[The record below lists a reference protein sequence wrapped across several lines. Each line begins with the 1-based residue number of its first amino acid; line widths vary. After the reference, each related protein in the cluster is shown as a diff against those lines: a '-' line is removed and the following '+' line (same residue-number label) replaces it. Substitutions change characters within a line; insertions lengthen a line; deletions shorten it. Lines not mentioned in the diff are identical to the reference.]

1 MKTMNVGR
9 LLAWTLVVAM
19 PLWFG
24 SCKKEN
30 GVDPVTPAPNSVE
43 GSWKISGMK
52 ITSGNK
58 SVDYLDYIK
67 TNGGADVVACLTD
80 TKITFNSNAKITG
93 TPSPLCKSDGADDY
107 NPAANNSTWKVN
119 GNKLTITDGDGPETY
134 DLTVNASTM
143 TWSMQE
149 KEDIDGDGVID
160 TLTTTIEFKRV

>member
-9 LLAWTLVVAM
+9 LLAWALVVAM

-30 GVDPVTPAPNSVE
+30 GGTEPIPSNPIE
-43 GSWKISGMK
+43 GNWKISGMK
-52 ITSGNK
+52 ISSGAK
-58 SVDYLDYIK
+58 TVDYLDYIK
-67 TNGGADVVACLTD
+67 THGGEDVVACLTD

-93 TPSPLCKSDGADDY
+93 TPSPLCKSEGADDY
-107 NPAANNSTWKVN
+107 NPAANNSTWKVV
-119 GNKLTITDGDGPETY
+119 GSKLTITDEDGPETY
-134 DLTVNASTM
+134 DLTVNSNTM

-160 TLTTTIEFKRV
+160 TLTTTIEFKRA